1 MPTGAQLGGEL
12 PVVSGITGTTRL
24 ATGGAYSQYVEP
36 VGYFGTSAMD
46 NTGAGYGASVATG
59 STMMGPA
66 IQTIWS
72 KEILFQSMPVLRFE
86 QFAVKKTELGTMP
99 GLSVNFMRYNNLPI
113 PAGPLME
120 GVRMKTHAIT
130 ANQYAI
136 TVAEQGFA
144 VAVSE
149 LLLNASF
156 DDIMAS
162 ASRLLGRNMAL
173 YMDNQA
179 RDTLARASSV
189 VLGYQKPGAINTGY
203 GVYEPGTPA
212 TTIAQVVA
220 SGTTATIADDYFLT
234 PHAVKDAVEVL
245 SAKNIPRLGETY
257 VCFIH
262 PHQSRRL
269 RDTPE
274 WIEVTKYAAPGNFML
289 GEIGR
294 LNDVVFIET
303 TQISAPYSQVALD
316 AVDAYPALPGGAHT
330 TANPA
335 AVDWRGN
342 ALGLNEAQRAALAAG
357 TAGGTLPAGAPH
369 AGLTSYDELAD
380 AYAGIDQDPTTAGS
394 TETQVP
400 VDILPQYGRPTPGWG
415 EPWGPYTGAGS
426 GVFEA
431 IMLGDNAFGHAISL
445 PVELRDGGVLDFGRE
460 HALAWYSI
468 WGWGVV
474 TDSSVVKIITN

>member
-1 MPTGAQLGGEL
+1 
-12 PVVSGITGTTRL
+12 
-24 ATGGAYSQYVEP
+24 
-36 VGYFGTSAMD
+36 MD
-46 NTGAGYGASVATG
+46 NTGVGYGSSVASGT
-59 STMMGPA
+59 SMMGPA

-99 GLSVNFMRYNNLPI
+99 GLTVNFMRYNNLPV
-113 PAGPLME
+113 PSGPLVE
-120 GVRMKTHAIT
+120 GVRMKTHAIS
-130 ANQYAI
+130 ANQYTI

-173 YMDNQA
+173 YMDTQA
-179 RDTLARASSV
+179 RQALTRAASV
-189 VLGYQKPGAINTGY
+189 VFGYQKPSAINTGY
-203 GVYEPGTPA
+203 GIYEGGTPA
-212 TTIAQVVA
+212 PNVAAVIA
-220 SGTTATIADDYFLT
+220 SGLTAATTDDYYFT
-234 PHAVKDAVEVL
+234 PYAVKDAVEVL
-245 SAKNIPRLGETY
+245 AAKNIPRLGETY

-294 LNDVVFIET
+294 LDDVVFIET
-303 TQISAPYSQVALD
+303 TQIAAPVQGVETDPYIQ
-316 AVDAYPALPGGAHT
+316 LPGGLNTVAD
-330 TANPA
+330 PA
-335 AVDWRGN
+335 GYDWRGVN
-342 ALGLNEAQRAALAAG
+342 LGATGVTGDAFGDIDNDPD
-357 TAGGTLPAGAPH
+357 TAGVQAVAKVAPVAGD
-369 AGLTSYDELAD
+369 LQY
-380 AYAGIDQDPTTAGS
+380 PTG
-394 TETQVP
+394 EVG
-400 VDILPQYGRPTPGWG
+400 VPGWG
-415 EPWGPYTGAGS
+415 VPWGPYTGVGAGAY
-426 GVFEA
+426 EA
-431 IMLGDNAFGHAISL
+431 VMIGDNAVGHAISL

-468 WGWGVV
+468 WGWGVI
-474 TDSSVVKIITN
+474 TESSVVKIITN